1 MTNNKFSTGIFMEC
15 DNFPTN
21 EVYVKLIG
29 TYIEEERGS
38 RDAYGCQIEP
48 DYSAYFEL
56 DDIFITDYDKSVTIE
71 EAAILF
77 ERTKSELQTLFSETL
92 MEAYDSD
99 IEDDSVW
106 F

>member
-1 MTNNKFSTGIFMEC
+1 MNKFSTGIHMEC

-29 TYIEEERGS
+29 TFIEEERGS
-38 RDAYGCQIEP
+38 RDAYGCQMEP
-48 DYSAYFEL
+48 DYRAYFEL
-56 DDIFITDYDKSVTIE
+56 DDIFITDFNKSVTIE

-77 ERTKSELQTLFSETL
+77 ECSKYELQILFSETL
-92 MEAYDSD
+92 MEAYESD
-99 IEDDSVW
+99 IEEESVW

>member
-29 TYIEEERGS
+29 TYIEEEIGS
-38 RDAYGCQIEP
+38 KDAYGCQIEP

-56 DDIFITDYDKSVTIE
+56 TDIFITDYNKSVTIE

-77 ERTKSELQTLFSETL
+77 ERRKSELQTLFSETL
-92 MEAYDSD
+92 MEAYESD
-99 IEDDSVW
+99 IEEDSVW

>member
-38 RDAYGCQIEP
+38 RDSYGCQIEP

-56 DDIFITDYDKSVTIE
+56 TDIYIKDYDKSVTIDQ
-71 EAAILF
+71 AAIIF
-77 ERTKSELQTLFSETL
+77 EKSSKELDRYFCEHLQ
-92 MEAYDSD
+92 EAYENDEEDSL
-99 IEDDSVW
+99 W

>member
-38 RDAYGCQIEP
+38 RDSYGCQIEP

-56 DDIFITDYDKSVTIE
+56 TDIFITDYNKSVTIE

-77 ERTKSELQTLFSETL
+77 ERRKSELQTLFSETL
-92 MEAYDSD
+92 MEAYESD
-99 IEDDSVW
+99 IEEDLVW

>member
-1 MTNNKFSTGIFMEC
+1 MTKNKFSTGIFMEC

-56 DDIFITDYDKSVTIE
+56 DDIFITDYNKSVTIE

-92 MEAYDSD
+92 MEAYESD
-99 IEDDSVW
+99 IEEDSVW

>member
-1 MTNNKFSTGIFMEC
+1 MNKFSTGIHMEC

-29 TYIEEERGS
+29 TFIEEERGS
-38 RDAYGCQIEP
+38 RDSYGCQIEH
-48 DYSAYFEL
+48 DYGAYFEL
-56 DDIFITDYDKSVTIE
+56 DDIFITDYNKSVTIE

-77 ERTKSELQTLFSETL
+77 ERSKYELETIFSETL
-92 MEAYDSD
+92 MEAYESD
-99 IEDDSVW
+99 EEDSVW

>member
-29 TYIEEERGS
+29 TYIEEEIGS
-38 RDAYGCQIEP
+38 RDSYGCQMEP
-48 DYSAYFEL
+48 DYDAYFEL
-56 DDIFITDYDKSVTIE
+56 DDIFITDYNKSVTIE

-77 ERTKSELQTLFSETL
+77 ERTTSELQTLFSETL
-92 MEAYDSD
+92 MEAYESN
-99 IEDDSVW
+99 EEDSVW

>member
-29 TYIEEERGS
+29 TFIEEEIGS
-38 RDAYGCQIEP
+38 RDSYGFQIEP
-48 DYSAYFEL
+48 DYGAYFEL
-56 DDIFITDYDKSVTIE
+56 DDIFITDYNKSVTIE
-71 EAAILF
+71 EAAVLF
-77 ERTKSELQTLFSETL
+77 ERSKYELQILFSETL
-92 MEAYDSD
+92 MEAYESD
-99 IEDDSVW
+99 EEESVW

>member
-29 TYIEEERGS
+29 IYIEEEIGS
-38 RDAYGCQIEP
+38 RDSYGCQIEP

-56 DDIFITDYDKSVTIE
+56 TDIFITDYNKSVTIE

-77 ERTKSELQTLFSETL
+77 ERSKYELQTLFSETL
-92 MEAYDSD
+92 MEAYESD
-99 IEDDSVW
+99 EEDSVW

>member
-29 TYIEEERGS
+29 TFIEEERGS
-38 RDAYGCQIEP
+38 RDSYGCQIEP
-48 DYSAYFEL
+48 DHAAYFEL
-56 DDIFITDYDKSVTIE
+56 DDILITDYNKSVTIE

-77 ERTKSELQTLFSETL
+77 ERSKYELQILFSETL
-92 MEAYDSD
+92 MEAYESN
-99 IEDDSVW
+99 EEDSVW

>member
-1 MTNNKFSTGIFMEC
+1 MTNNTFSTGIYMEC

-29 TYIEEERGS
+29 TFVEEERGS
-38 RDAYGCQIEP
+38 RDSYGCQIEP
-48 DYSAYFEL
+48 DYGAYFEL
-56 DDIFITDYDKSVTIE
+56 DDIFITDYNKSVTIE

-77 ERTKSELQTLFSETL
+77 ERSKYELETLFSETL
-92 MEAYDSD
+92 MEAYESD
-99 IEDDSVW
+99 EEDSVW

>member
-1 MTNNKFSTGIFMEC
+1 MEC

-38 RDAYGCQIEP
+38 RDSYGCQIEP
-48 DYSAYFEL
+48 DYSAFFEL
-56 DDIFITDYDKSVTIE
+56 DDIFITDYNKSVTIE

-77 ERTKSELQTLFSETL
+77 ERRKSELQTLFSETL
-92 MEAYDSD
+92 MEAYESY
-99 IEDDSVW
+99 EEDSVW

>member
-1 MTNNKFSTGIFMEC
+1 MEC

-38 RDAYGCQIEP
+38 RDSYGCQIEP

-56 DDIFITDYDKSVTIE
+56 TDIFITDYNKSVTIE

-77 ERTKSELQTLFSETL
+77 ERRKSELQTLFSETL
-92 MEAYDSD
+92 MEAYESD
-99 IEDDSVW
+99 IEEDLVW